1 MPLPTSDIR
10 HFDFGRPVLDFVI
23 GSDGL
28 VWVLLDGQ
36 WGDSAEAQK
45 MVRVVKWDSVREEVR
60 MYPCLSQERYE

>member
-1 MPLPTSDIR
+1 
-10 HFDFGRPVLDFVI
+10 VLDFVI